1 MKAWRAHSY
10 GPWRDVLQLE
20 DVEPLVAPPGGA
32 VVRVEAASL
41 NFPDILALAGQYQV
55 KAPLP
60 FTPGIEA
67 AGTVVRVGAGS
78 RHAVGDR
85 VIVSAPWGAF
95 AEEIA
100 AGDSQLLAWPE
111 PLTAAEAASFV
122 VTYHTGYF
130 ALVHRAALRPGE
142 TLLVH
147 GGAGGVG
154 IAAIQLGKALG
165 ATVIATAGA
174 DDKVEVCRAA
184 GADHAINYRTA
195 DFSAAVKDLT
205 GGRGADV
212 IYDPVGGDVFDQS
225 LRCIAWEGRI
235 LVIGFASGKIPE
247 LKLNRVL
254 LKNISV
260 VGLYWGAYQAHDP
273 AKVAAAHA
281 ALGELVAHG
290 ACRPVIWKSL
300 PLAAL
305 PVAFEALEGRAS
317 HGKIALVP

>member
-1 MKAWRAHSY
+1 MRAWRAHSY
-10 GPWRDVLQLE
+10 GPWRDVLKLE
-20 DVEPLVAPPGGA
+20 EVEPLVAPAGGA
-32 VVRVEAASL
+32 VVKVEAAAL
-41 NFPDILALAGQYQV
+41 NFPDILALAGQDQV

-67 AGTVVRVGAGS
+67 AGTVVRTGAGS
-78 RHAVGDR
+78 THQVGDK
-85 VIVSAPWGAF
+85 VIVSALWGAF

-100 AGDSQLLAWPE
+100 AADQQLWPW
-111 PLTAAEAASFV
+111 PDGLSAPEAAGFIV
-122 VTYHTGYF
+122 AYHTGYF
-130 ALVHRAALRPGE
+130 ALVHRAALRAGE

-154 IAAIQLGKALG
+154 VAAIQLGKALG

-184 GADHAINYRTA
+184 GADHAINYRTT
-195 DFSAAVKDLT
+195 DFTAAVKELT

-260 VGLYWGAYQAHDP
+260 VGLYWGAYQLHDP
-273 AKVAAAHA
+273 PKVVACHA
-281 ALGELVAHG
+281 ALTELVARG

-300 PLAAL
+300 PLAEL
-305 PVAFEALEGRAS
+305 PAAFEALESRAS
-317 HGKIALVP
+317 HGKIAVIP

>member
-1 MKAWRAHSY
+1 MRAWRAHSY
-10 GPWRDVLQLE
+10 GSYKDVLQLDE
-20 DVEPLVAPPGGA
+20 VPALEPPPGGA
-32 VVRVEAASL
+32 VVKIEAAAL
-41 NFPDILALAGQYQV
+41 NFPDLLAIAGQYQV

-67 AGTVVRVGAGS
+67 AGTIVKVGATSKHRVGE
-78 RHAVGDR
+78 R
-85 VIVSAPWGAF
+85 VIVSALWGAF

-100 AGDSQLLAWPE
+100 AADQQMLTWPE
-111 PLTAAEAASFV
+111 RLSAAEAASFV

-154 IAAIQLGKALG
+154 VAAIQLGKALG

-174 DDKVEVCRAA
+174 DDKLDVCRAA
-184 GADHAINYRTA
+184 GADHAINYKTA
-195 DFSAAVKDLT
+195 DWVAEVKKVT

-225 LRCIAWEGRI
+225 LKCIAWEGRI

-260 VGLYWGAYQAHDP
+260 VGLFWGAYQMHDP
-273 AKVAAAHA
+273 KKVVDTHA
-281 ALGELVAHG
+281 ALCDLVAAG
-290 ACRPVIWKSL
+290 TCRPVIWKEL
-300 PLAAL
+300 PLGDLPAALAAL
-305 PVAFEALEGRAS
+305 ESRQS
-317 HGKIALVP
+317 HGKIAVIP